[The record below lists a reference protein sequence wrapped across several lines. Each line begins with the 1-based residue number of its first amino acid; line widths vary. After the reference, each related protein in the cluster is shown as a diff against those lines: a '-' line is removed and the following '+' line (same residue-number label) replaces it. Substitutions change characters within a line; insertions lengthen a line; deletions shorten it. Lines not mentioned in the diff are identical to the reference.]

1 MPNRCYIH
9 VITPSGEEYDVGPF
23 DDAKQFI
30 IPGKETSAVDW
41 MYQQIGMI
49 VVSDPDARL
58 TKHSWSCPEK
68 ESFLTAPNCKVRLEI
83 AGFIMEV
90 RPIKDPA
97 WASLIHVELETE
109 KDDALRADDSP
120 TRA

>member
-1 MPNRCYIH
+1 MSNRCYVH

-23 DDAKQFI
+23 DDAKRFL
-30 IPGKETSAVDW
+30 PSEETTAVDW
-41 MYQQIGMI
+41 LYQQIGMI

-68 ESFLTAPNCKVRLEI
+68 ESLLTGSNCTVRLEI

-90 RPIKDPA
+90 RPIKNPA
-97 WASLIHVELETE
+97 WASLVHVELETE
-109 KDDALRADDSP
+109 KEGALLTDDS
-120 TRA
+120 RAAT